1 MINPLNTLSAA
12 GILFSCSALLTS
24 QNVEAQQYSEQSAA
38 AQEQASGAMDHSK
51 MAHSKMDMDATD
63 QDTMDHSKM
72 NHSEMDMDA
81 MDQDAMDH
89 SKMDHSKMNMD
100 AMDQGT
106 MDHSKMDHSKM
117 DMDAMD
123 QGTMDHSKMNH
134 SEMDMDATD
143 QSTMDHSNMDMDAM
157 DQGAMDHSAMKMQ
170 PQGGEAPANARDPHA
185 YSSGYTLT
193 DGPYALAIPKRLT
206 LADEHS
212 FWSVLGDRLEYNND
226 ENSTVYDVQGWYGTT
241 FERAVVKAE
250 GDVVQGQLVESQTE
264 LLWSHAFAA
273 YWDTQLGIRYDQF
286 DEGEDR
292 RWLAFGFQGLAPY
305 WFEVDVSAYLGENG
319 RTAVSAEAEYE
330 LLLTQRWVL
339 QSRVEMSLNGKDDE
353 INGVGKGLS
362 SLSAGLRLR
371 YEFSR
376 QFAPY
381 VGIEWTQK
389 YGNSA
394 DFARARDEE
403 ASNTS
408 VVAGLRFWF

>member
-51 MAHSKMDMDATD
+51 MDHSKMDMDAMD
-63 QDTMDHSKM
+63 QDT
-72 NHSEMDMDA
+72 

-134 SEMDMDATD
+134 SKMDMDATD

>member
-24 QNVEAQQYSEQSAA
+24 QNVEALQYSEQNAA

-51 MAHSKMDMDATD
+51 MD
-63 QDTMDHSKM
+63 
-72 NHSEMDMDA
+72 HSEMDMDA
-81 MDQDAMDH
+81 MAQGAMDH

-100 AMDQGT
+100 ATDQG
-106 MDHSKMDHSKM
+106 
-117 DMDAMD
+117 A
-123 QGTMDHSKMNH
+123 MDHSKMNH

-143 QSTMDHSNMDMDAM
+143 QSTMDHSKMDMDTM
-157 DQGAMDHSAMKMQ
+157 DQGVMDHSAMKMQ

-264 LLWSHAFAA
+264 LLWSHAVTA
-273 YWDTQLGIRYDQF
+273 YWDTQLGVRFDQY
-286 DEGEDR
+286 DEGESR
-292 RWLAFGFQGLAPY
+292 QWLALSLQGLAPY
-305 WFEVDVSAYLGENG
+305 WFEVDIGAYVGENG
-319 RTAVSAEAEYE
+319 RTALSAEAEYE

-339 QSRVEMSLNGKDDE
+339 QSRVEMSINGKDDE

-362 SLSAGLRLR
+362 ALSAGMRLR

-394 DFARARDEE
+394 DFARAKNEE
-403 ASNTS
+403 VSNTS